1 MSWSF
6 DMLSCID
13 NEGRS
18 MQYLFIAEESAA
30 RNETQTT
37 SPAADCNEIRLVAPQ
52 RWATKVDPRWG
63 QSSFD
68 LHRGLDMSED
78 QIDTIP
84 AELLDELF
92 NR

>member
-1 MSWSF
+1 
-6 DMLSCID
+6 
-13 NEGRS
+13 
-18 MQYLFIAEESAA
+18 MQYIFIAEESAA
-30 RNETQTT
+30 RNETHTV
-37 SPAADCNEIRLVAPQ
+37 SPVGDCSEIRLVAPQ

-68 LHRGLDMSED
+68 LHCGLDMSED

-92 NR
+92 KR